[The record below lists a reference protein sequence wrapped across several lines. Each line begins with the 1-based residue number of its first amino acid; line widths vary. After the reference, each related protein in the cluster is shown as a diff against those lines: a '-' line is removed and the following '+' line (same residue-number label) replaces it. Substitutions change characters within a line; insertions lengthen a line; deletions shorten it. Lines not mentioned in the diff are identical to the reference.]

1 MSADPSEW
9 GPVLWKIIHTICEN
23 LGKHNKK
30 ITQNDELLYFYSFQR
45 KLANILPCN
54 ACKIHHITYMKN
66 IKEVSYNELK
76 IYGKQYYYNLHK
88 EINDEKKIISP
99 EFDELVSIYG
109 TVSYKDMNNLV
120 KTLNN
125 LYLKYFTFKYTKIDE
140 YKEFQRA
147 LSMLRH
153 IINI

>member
-1 MSADPSEW
+1 
-9 GPVLWKIIHTICEN
+9 
-23 LGKHNKK
+23 
-30 ITQNDELLYFYSFQR
+30 
-45 KLANILPCN
+45 
-54 ACKIHHITYMKN
+54 MKN

-125 LYLKYFTFKYTKIDE
+125 LYLKYFTFK
-140 YKEFQRA
+140 
-147 LSMLRH
+147 L
-153 IINI
+153 